1 MKYYTFNLNDKEI
14 NMRLNSMDCE
24 KIEKQYNCTLLDFV
38 QQGSVTSLIT
48 LLQYMRNGAGE
59 TFTKNMAYSFY
70 DELIDNG
77 FTIEKILMDIIYE
90 TLVVSGVISQED
102 LKNIKEEREKIK
114 GMTEEEKRELIAERK
129 NLQKQRIAQQQNIL
143 SFSTTNY

>member
-48 LLQYMRNGAGE
+48 LLQYMRNGTGE

-70 DELIDNG
+70 DELVDNG
-77 FTIEKILMDIIYE
+77 FTIERILMDIIYE
-90 TLVVSGVISQED
+90 TLVVSGIISQED

-114 GMTEEEKRELIAERK
+114 GMTDEEKRELIAERK
-129 NLQKQRIAQQQNIL
+129 NLQK
-143 SFSTTNY
+143 

>member
-102 LKNIKEEREKIK
+102 LKNIKEEREKMK

-129 NLQKQRIAQQQNIL
+129 NLQK
-143 SFSTTNY
+143 